1 MSGGVLSNAGVS
13 SIDLTAIISLLDIV
27 AEAEK
32 HDIQVRPPRLLTF
45 NVNQLAKQQL
55 VTFPQSTMRL

>member
-1 MSGGVLSNAGVS
+1 MTVVMPHAGVS

-32 HDIQVRPPRLLTF
+32 HDIQVGSAHPPTTQTRCCLHMDGHT
-45 NVNQLAKQQL
+45 A
-55 VTFPQSTMRL
+55 